1 MLRFGIQHCEFEG
14 AIDLDIRWNVF
25 FDFGTK
31 KNMFLRTC
39 CSKDFAFG
47 KGGSYPDDLLTSFD
61 YFMILPLRQGRK
73 WQKGCLT

>member
-47 KGGSYPDDLLTSFD
+47 KGGSYPDDLLT
-61 YFMILPLRQGRK
+61 IL
-73 WQKGCLT
+73 